1 MKKAF
6 FFLLSLIGINI
17 GSACSQPNY
26 KNTDVQEFADL
37 IKNQDVQLV
46 DVRTSTEFAEGH
58 IEGAINI
65 DVKDDAFEQKVM
77 EKLDKKQPVAVYCRS
92 GRRSANAADILT
104 RSGFTVT
111 NLKGGIIAWEKAGSP
126 TTTISAEMDIF
137 KTQSG
142 KQLRIFPLMH
152 ASIRISVGSTE
163 IIVDPVS
170 KLRDRT
176 LDFTKLPKADFILV
190 THEHADHFDKQA
202 IVTLTKQDTKLIANK
217 RCTDMLGQGQAMSNG
232 DKASLTQ
239 EISIEA
245 VPAYNVSP
253 GRTQF
258 HPKGRDNGYV
268 ITLDGLRIYIAGDT
282 EDIPEMASLK
292 DIDIA
297 FLPCNQP
304 YTMTPAQLANA
315 AKMFNPKVV
324 YPYHYSDTPVEQI
337 NTLLKD
343 SGIDVKIRALK

>member
-6 FFLLSLIGINI
+6 FFLLSMIGINI

-111 NLKGGIIAWEKAGSP
+111 NLKGGIIAWEKAGRP

-202 IVTLTKQDTKLIANK
+202 IATLTKQDTKLIANK
-217 RCTDMLGQGQAMSNG
+217 RCADILGQGQAMSNG

-268 ITLDGLRIYIAGDT
+268 LDIDGTRIYIAGDT
-282 EDIPEMASLK
+282 EDIPEMEQLK

-304 YTMTPAQLANA
+304 FTMTAEQFTKAVRIVKPRVT
-315 AKMFNPKVV
+315 F
-324 YPYHYSDTPVEQI
+324 PYHYDNEAMKQAAEM
-337 NTLLKD
+337 LK
-343 SGIDVKIRALK
+343 SEGYDVRCRNFE

>member
-142 KQLRIFPLMH
+142 KQLRMQ
-152 ASIRISVGSTE
+152 ASVSQSEAQKSLLIQSANSGTGPSTLQNYRR
-163 IIVDPVS
+163 PTS
-170 KLRDRT
+170 
-176 LDFTKLPKADFILV
+176 F
-190 THEHADHFDKQA
+190 
-202 IVTLTKQDTKLIANK
+202 
-217 RCTDMLGQGQAMSNG
+217 S
-232 DKASLTQ
+232 
-239 EISIEA
+239 
-245 VPAYNVSP
+245 
-253 GRTQF
+253 
-258 HPKGRDNGYV
+258 
-268 ITLDGLRIYIAGDT
+268 
-282 EDIPEMASLK
+282 
-292 DIDIA
+292 
-297 FLPCNQP
+297 
-304 YTMTPAQLANA
+304 
-315 AKMFNPKVV
+315 
-324 YPYHYSDTPVEQI
+324 
-337 NTLLKD
+337 
-343 SGIDVKIRALK
+343 